1 MMKYSTITFAVSTG
15 AIAMTAQLPWMSD
28 PLKKL
33 DFFKKHK
40 YEKLRFYVLGIGRI
54 KFSHHQLMNFLLKV
68 RMFFSCNLC
77 IDDDIALI
85 WLDRRAPNE
94 A

>member
-54 KFSHHQLMNFLLKV
+54 KFSHHQLMNFLL
-68 RMFFSCNLC
+68 
-77 IDDDIALI
+77 
-85 WLDRRAPNE
+85 
-94 A
+94 